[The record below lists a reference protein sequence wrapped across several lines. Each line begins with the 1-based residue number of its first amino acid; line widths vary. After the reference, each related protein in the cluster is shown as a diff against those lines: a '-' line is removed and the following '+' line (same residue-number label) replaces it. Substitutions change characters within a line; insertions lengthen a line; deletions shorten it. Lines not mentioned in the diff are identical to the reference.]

1 MYKSSY
7 FLILSHRLVKD
18 QIAQVPLQGV
28 IDGKNQLR
36 YIRTNFGD
44 NQQMNAMLGMQK
56 SFFKG
61 YLTSN
66 FNVGVQRNI
75 NNGSLNQDP
84 LTGEMFPVY
93 ENHKKST
100 SLLVQTNNT
109 IQLDK
114 NKTWFMG
121 VNYFYMDK
129 QQMELGELANLMSL
143 DLSLKKIW
151 NNWTFSLNMED
162 ILDTYTILIQD
173 NQENGNYNYVDQNP
187 YKGGFDFSIVY
198 NFGNQKVK
206 KVRNIDSADKDIKS
220 RTK

>member
-1 MYKSSY
+1 
-7 FLILSHRLVKD
+7 
-18 QIAQVPLQGV
+18 
-28 IDGKNQLR
+28 
-36 YIRTNFGD
+36 
-44 NQQMNAMLGMQK
+44 
-56 SFFKG
+56 
-61 YLTSN
+61 
-66 FNVGVQRNI
+66 
-75 NNGSLNQDP
+75 
-84 LTGEMFPVY
+84 
-93 ENHKKST
+93 
-100 SLLVQTNNT
+100 
-109 IQLDK
+109 
-114 NKTWFMG
+114 MG

-162 ILDTYTILIQD
+162 VLDTYTILIQD

-206 KVRNIDSADKDIKS
+206 KVRNIDSADKEIKS